1 MSRKRPG
8 VEIAVSVGLLAAAG
22 PAWAQVDLVPPGLTY
37 GEAVNC
43 SGLYRAMDSGE
54 TEPSRQAS
62 TFRMLAIEIDEW
74 TNVTADISIARD
86 TLVRDAGGST
96 DAAGSEELPLKA
108 RLMMVHSELLARC
121 GGYMSKMHIGLI
133 DRSYR
138 Q

>member
-8 VEIAVSVGLLAAAG
+8 VEIAVTVGLLAAAGG

-43 SGLYRAMDSGE
+43 SGLYRALDSGE
-54 TEPSRQAS
+54 TEPGWQAS

-74 TNVTADISIARD
+74 TNVTADISMARD
-86 TLVRDAGGST
+86 TLVREAGGE
-96 DAAGSEELPLKA
+96 GSQELPLKA
-108 RLMMVHSELLARC
+108 RLMMVHAELLEQC